1 MLKSS
6 RGFFSVL
13 LKASEKRIG
22 HHASLFLTNMEI
34 PVFCYHNALADGLEK
49 DLAFLARNG
58 YETLLASE
66 VVDVLTGAR
75 PAPDRAVAL
84 TFDDGL
90 SSLETVGLPLFERYG
105 AKATIFAITGLTSE
119 GRTDPTGS
127 GDLFRLLGWD
137 NLRTLQD
144 SGLVEIGS
152 HGHRHNRVHVVAK
165 DGPPVVVADYDR
177 LYDVPVPYT
186 EACDAAAIRAVDGTA
201 SRPSLQLLA
210 ADKVLVDGELAAA
223 APLVLEDLRR
233 STRALRD
240 RLGIERVHLCLPQGG
255 GTEAVPDLA
264 READM
269 ESVFWSRRDD
279 RSENRPGDDPYRIVR
294 RKHDFTRR
302 LPGRGRRSAASVVL
316 TKVRRRLTSD
326 PWV

>member
-1 MLKSS
+1 
-6 RGFFSVL
+6 
-13 LKASEKRIG
+13 
-22 HHASLFLTNMEI
+22 MEI

-58 YETLLASE
+58 YETLLASD

-75 PAPDRAVAL
+75 PAPDKAVAL

-90 SSLETVGLPLFERYG
+90 SSLESVGLPLFERYG
-105 AKATIFAITGLTSE
+105 AKATIFAITGLTPE
-119 GRTDPTGS
+119 GRTEPTGS

-137 NLRTLQD
+137 NLRRLRD

-152 HGHRHNRVHVVAK
+152 HGHRHNPVHVVAK
-165 DGPPVVVADYDR
+165 DGPPVAVADYGR

-186 EACDAAAIRAVDGTA
+186 EAYDADAIRAVDGTA
-201 SRPSLQLLA
+201 SRPSMQLLA

-223 APLVLEDLRR
+223 APLVLEDLRL
-233 STRALRD
+233 SAGALRD

-255 GTEAVPDLA
+255 GSEAVPDLA
-264 READM
+264 REAGM

-279 RSENRPGDDPYRIVR
+279 RDANHPGDDPYRIVR
-294 RKHDFTRR
+294 RKHDFVRR
-302 LPGRGRRSAASVVL
+302 LPGRGRRSAVSVVL
-316 TKVRRRLTSD
+316 TKVRRRLTAD